1 MEKKY
6 CKEQFTLV
14 LILLRELLMM
24 FAINKEEEKKRC
36 DV

>member
-14 LILLRELLMM
+14 LILLRESLMM
-24 FAINKEEEKKRC
+24 FAVNKAGKKKRC